1 MSVSLAP
8 GSIGQA
14 YIRWRRARPT
24 NVTGLTGSTPYPL
37 AAMHSAAPARL
48 LSPSTGLV
56 HEVAG
61 AFGDVGV
68 FLPLALGLVA
78 VNGLNPTL
86 VFGLAGAYYLVTGW
100 FYRLPLPVQP
110 FKAVSAIAIAGG
122 LSAGTVQGAALGV
135 SVGLLLLSLG
145 RAPAIIERLFA
156 PPVVRGIQL
165 GLGIVLLQGGLQ
177 LVLRDPHVPAGTP
190 LLGAL
195 ALLLGGVAAVVVL
208 QSRGRVPAILVAG
221 LVGLAWGA
229 STLPG
234 SLPAVS
240 WGPVMALPA
249 LPTAAELGTALMLLV
264 LPQLPLTLGNSVVS
278 TTDVA
283 REYFGERAVRVTPR
297 TLLRD
302 MGLANLAAGLGGGI
316 PMCHGAGGLTAH
328 VRFGARTAT
337 AAYVA
342 GAFYLVLALVAG
354 AAAPA
359 FLQLFPMAMLGIL
372 VGYVGWQHL
381 LLVRRL
387 SARADLAVAGL
398 IGALTLVAGSL
409 ALGFGVGLAV
419 YWGGRLARSRMS
431 RSRRSTSSG
440 VL

>member
-1 MSVSLAP
+1 MQSATL
-8 GSIGQA
+8 
-14 YIRWRRARPT
+14 ARPILT
-24 NVTGLTGSTPYPL
+24 ATGL
-37 AAMHSAAPARL
+37 A
-48 LSPSTGLV
+48 

-61 AFGDVGV
+61 AFGDIGV
-68 FLPLALGLVA
+68 FLPLALGLIA
-78 VNGLNPTL
+78 VNGMDPTL
-86 VFGLAGAYYLVTGW
+86 VFGLAGAYYLLTGR

-122 LSAGTVQGAALGV
+122 LSAGTVQGAALGM

-145 RAPAIIERLFA
+145 RAPAIIDRLFA

-165 GLGIVLLQGGLQ
+165 GLGIILLQGGLQ
-177 LVLRDPHVPAGTP
+177 LVVRDQRLPAGAGTI
-190 LLGAL
+190 GAG
-195 ALLLGGVAAVVVL
+195 ALLLAGVMAVALV
-208 QSRGRVPAILVAG
+208 QARGRVPAILVAG
-221 LVGLAWGA
+221 VVGLIWGA
-229 STLPG
+229 LTLPAALPPV
-234 SLPAVS
+234 SL
-240 WGPVMALPA
+240 GPVLALPV
-249 LPTAAELGTALMLLV
+249 LPTAAELGTALAVLV

-278 TTDVA
+278 TAAVA
-283 REYFGERAVRVTPR
+283 QEYFGERAVRVTPR

-342 GAFYLVLALVAG
+342 GVFYLVLALGLG

-359 FLQLFPMAMLGIL
+359 FLALFPMAMLGVL

-387 SARADLAVAGL
+387 SAPADLAVAGL
-398 IGALTLVAGSL
+398 IGAVTLVAGSL

-419 YWGGRLARSRMS
+419 YWGRRLAIARISRKP
-431 RSRRSTSSG
+431 T
-440 VL
+440 